1 MQNPDDDTKVKFLTP
16 VKPEDYVKR
25 LTSAIHPANLDFAN
39 WPWTCEAVDKASSM
53 SNSEILLHRANVLK
67 SFLQRANE
75 LKDEETLLHERMDPI
90 VAEVNRGKKLTLL
103 DEIAQNLH
111 HPAPTIVEEI
121 AYGFELVGW
130 MPKTELF
137 EASINPM
144 AMLPESLDLI
154 SKDVTKRTH

>member
-53 SNSEILLHRANVLK
+53 SKSEILMHRANVLK

-75 LKDEETLLHERMDPI
+75 LKDEETLLHEIMDPI

-103 DEIAQNLH
+103 DEMAQNLH
-111 HPAPTIVEEI
+111 HPD
-121 AYGFELVGW
+121 LGW

-137 EASINPM
+137 EVSINPM